1 VSADDDAPTPEELRE
16 AEALARALEGD
27 PQAAAPADVMPA
39 VGLLRH
45 ARARGLDPARSQA
58 LGAKLRAEVAAR
70 PRGRRWL
77 LWLLPPLVAAAAAG
91 LLLVPM
97 ARSPSP
103 AGIASRSRTAPA
115 LPRPSETL
123 LAAQAAA
130 ARGDRGALDTLD
142 REMRGYRRALFVSM
156 AEGRR

>member
-27 PQAAAPADVMPA
+27 PQAAPPADVMPA

-45 ARARGLDPARSQA
+45 ARARGLDPARAQA
-58 LGAKLRAEVAAR
+58 LGAKLRAEVTAR
-70 PRGRRWL
+70 PPRRWL
-77 LWLLPPLVAAAAAG
+77 WFLLPPLLVTAAAG

-97 ARSPSP
+97 ATSPSAPPVASHSPSAPPPP
-103 AGIASRSRTAPA
+103 A
-115 LPRPSETL
+115 RPSEAL
-123 LAAQAAA
+123 LAAQAAV

-156 AEGRR
+156 AEGQR